1 MPISNENED
10 NDYPTLKPY
19 GNNILWCNNFSISGK
34 KYYKM
39 IISFILYT
47 IPFSIS
53 FSILIKIHDNKSS
66 YFPISI
72 ITFFWIIS
80 IITTILGG
88 FTDPGILNRQ
98 NQNFYY
104 TTNRPQIKYVLRGH
118 LIHINYC
125 YSCSLFRPPRTS
137 HCAIC
142 DNCVMRFDHH
152 CMWLGTCVGRRN
164 YKYFFYLVLSLNIS
178 AIFQIS
184 YAIFLIVYQCKNSS
198 AKEEYKKVVV
208 WGMSVVIFFDT
219 LFVALF
225 IGKLFVLHL
234 YLIFENLTFYE
245 YIKKKWKKPPGVNPY
260 YKTCCYSFYRIIMK
274 FSPKSWFFMF
284 YKKENDEND
293 NNNNNKNID
302 KNMVNNKNN
311 NNKNVNGVVTERI
324 NISRSSS
331 IRHFSIRNHNESNYE
346 SDINSNLP
354 EIVKYNNNNNNK
366 LSIID
371 GN

>member
-1 MPISNENED
+1 
-10 NDYPTLKPY
+10 
-19 GNNILWCNNFSISGK
+19 
-34 KYYKM
+34 
-39 IISFILYT
+39 
-47 IPFSIS
+47 
-53 FSILIKIHDNKSS
+53 
-66 YFPISI
+66 
-72 ITFFWIIS
+72 
-80 IITTILGG
+80 
-88 FTDPGILNRQ
+88 
-98 NQNFYY
+98 
-104 TTNRPQIKYVLRGH
+104 
-118 LIHINYC
+118 
-125 YSCSLFRPPRTS
+125 
-137 HCAIC
+137 
-142 DNCVMRFDHH
+142 
-152 CMWLGTCVGRRN
+152 VGRRN

-284 YKKENDEND
+284 YNNENENE
-293 NNNNNKNID
+293 NNKKNND
-302 KNMVNNKNN
+302 KNLEKNKNEI
-311 NNKNVNGVVTERI
+311 NKNANDPVTERI

-354 EIVKYNNNNNNK
+354 EIVKYKNNNIINNNK

>member
-1 MPISNENED
+1 MPKRPEMSDKNANISNYD
-10 NDYPTLKPY
+10 
-19 GNNILWCNNFSISGK
+19 
-34 KYYKM
+34 
-39 IISFILYT
+39 
-47 IPFSIS
+47 
-53 FSILIKIHDNKSS
+53 
-66 YFPISI
+66 
-72 ITFFWIIS
+72 
-80 IITTILGG
+80 TILVG
-88 FTDPGILNRQ
+88 FPVWWYLAPNIILT
-98 NQNFYY
+98 F
-104 TTNRPQIKYVLRGH
+104 LE
-118 LIHINYC
+118 
-125 YSCSLFRPPRTS
+125 
-137 HCAIC
+137 
-142 DNCVMRFDHH
+142 
-152 CMWLGTCVGRRN
+152 
-164 YKYFFYLVLSLNIS
+164 
-178 AIFQIS
+178 S
-184 YAIFLIVYQCKNSS
+184 YDFTG
-198 AKEEYKKVVV
+198 KKVVV

-284 YKKENDEND
+284 YNNENENE
-293 NNNNNKNID
+293 NNKKNND
-302 KNMVNNKNN
+302 KNLEKNKNEI
-311 NNKNVNGVVTERI
+311 NKNANDPVTERI

-354 EIVKYNNNNNNK
+354 EIVKYKNNNIINNNK

>member
-10 NDYPTLKPY
+10 NDYPSLKPY
-19 GNNILWCNNFSISGK
+19 GNNILWCNNYSISGNK
-34 KYYKM
+34 FYKM
-39 IISFILYT
+39 IISFLLYT
-47 IPFSIS
+47 APFSIS

-66 YFPISI
+66 YIPLSI
-72 ITFFWIIS
+72 LTFFWLIS
-80 IITTILGG
+80 VLTTILGG

-184 YAIFLIVYQCKNSS
+184 YAIYLIVYQCKNSS

-284 YKKENDEND
+284 YKQKNDENE
-293 NNNNNKNID
+293 NKNLINKNI
-302 KNMVNNKNN
+302 NVNINNN
-311 NNKNVNGVVTERI
+311 NNKNVNDVATERI

-331 IRHFSIRNHNESNYE
+331 IKHFSIRNHNESNYE

-354 EIVKYNNNNNNK
+354 EIVKYKNNNNK
-366 LSIID
+366 LSIIS